1 MLIWLTKSDEETYQ
15 LGKVIGE
22 NARPGDIFLLY
33 GDLGSGKT
41 VLSRGISH
49 GAGYKGLVTSPTFTL
64 MNIYEGRYPVYHFD
78 IYRINYPEELYD
90 LDYEEFFFGTGITI
104 VEWSEKLG
112 SLLPSEYLKITISQ
126 IAGENTRRIAVEPI
140 GNKYIIWKELLK
152 SNEGIGN

>member
-1 MLIWLTKSDEETYQ
+1 
-15 LGKVIGE
+15 
-22 NARPGDIFLLY
+22 
-33 GDLGSGKT
+33 
-41 VLSRGISH
+41 
-49 GAGYKGLVTSPTFTL
+49 
-64 MNIYEGRYPVYHFD
+64 
-78 IYRINYPEELYD
+78 
-90 LDYEEFFFGTGITI
+90 